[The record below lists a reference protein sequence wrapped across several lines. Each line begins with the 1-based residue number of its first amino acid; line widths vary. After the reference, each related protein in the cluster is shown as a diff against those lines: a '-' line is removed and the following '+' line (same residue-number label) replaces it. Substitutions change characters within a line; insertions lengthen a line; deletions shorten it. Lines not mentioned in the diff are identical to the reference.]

1 MKLIASVVLSS
12 ALLAGSAHAGEYQV
26 TNLPSLGGTVSRG
39 NSINNRVPGHADSL
53 AA

>member
-1 MKLIASVVLSS
+1 MKLIASVVLAS
-12 ALLAGSAHAGEYQV
+12 AVLAGNAHATEYQV